1 MLHLYGTRG
10 DAKIWGKNNFRAYEE
25 VQHAEVSVAE
35 GRREGQKRTPSE
47 QTSRGVNAN
56 ENDLK
61 SGGRIN
67 IKLNTQGYFV
77 SLWRGNVLIYVAR
90 ETISL

>member
-1 MLHLYGTRG
+1 MDT
-10 DAKIWGKNNFRAYEE
+10 
-25 VQHAEVSVAE
+25 
-35 GRREGQKRTPSE
+35 SE
-47 QTSRGVNAN
+47 QTSRGMNAN

-67 IKLNTQGYFV
+67 AKLNTQGYCV

-90 ETISL
+90 ETISLRTYQ